1 MAGCTVEVNG
11 TSYYAPCDRIEYIE
25 EIDGYLI
32 NTGSS
37 SITLYIGFPT
47 YSDNTSGY
55 PRIVLPTNTK
65 GYLRQ
70 SYNSQTYQTVSVSSY
85 KVTQAHTQSSSI
97 YSILILGVLL
107 CLFLKR

>member
-1 MAGCTVEVNG
+1 MGACVVEVNG
-11 TSYYAPCDRIEYIE
+11 NDYYVPCDRVDYIY

-37 SITLYIGFPT
+37 SITLYSSFP
-47 YSDNTSGY
+47 DPNVQGSGY
-55 PRIVLPTNTK
+55 PRITLNSNQKGTYRSSQSSTSSTIQVNSYSVVSKNTE
-65 GYLRQ
+65 
-70 SYNSQTYQTVSVSSY
+70 
-85 KVTQAHTQSSSI
+85 SSSI